1 MRKKLPPG
9 PADLPVLGSVVPWLH
24 DQPRFLLE
32 TYRRYGDVVRF
43 HFLGFR
49 GAILHGAEANRYI
62 LVDAVEN
69 FLVAPVI
76 DRARARWIV
85 GEGVLFIDNP
95 AHRQQRRL
103 IMPSMHRK
111 RIEAYQQVMRE
122 VSTQIL
128 DRWTPGVEI
137 DIASEMD
144 DLALIIEG
152 RTLFSMDFSG
162 AEHELSDSV
171 TVVTQTMNDAFRL
184 ALAQLPF
191 DLPGIGYGGSVRRAI
206 ARVKAIL
213 GEIIAEHEREGTDA
227 GDVVSMLIAA
237 RDEEGERLSPA
248 QILDHLLTLFVAG
261 HETLANALTWACYLL
276 AQHPAVTSK
285 LLSELNQQLGGQ
297 PPTPADLERLPY
309 LEQVVKEVLRLYPP
323 AASLS
328 RIVREPF
335 EWKGYCFAAGNII
348 MYSPYV
354 SHRMPEQFPEPE
366 VFRPER
372 FDPAGGETHA
382 PYAFIPFG
390 AGSRSCIGAPFAM
403 MELKTVLAMLLQRFR
418 LDLVAGQRVEATVRT
433 TLQPKYGLSMRPQV
447 QDGHT
452 ERSPA
457 WVHGTRYQSGEAIL
471 MNMLLKS
478 VSK

>member
-49 GAILHGAEANRYI
+49 GAILHGAGANRYI
-62 LVDAVEN
+62 LADAVEN

-111 RIEAYQQVMRE
+111 RIEVYQQVMRE

-144 DLALIIEG
+144 NLALIIEG

-162 AEHELSDSV
+162 AAHELSDAV

-184 ALAQLPF
+184 AFAQLPF
-191 DLPGIGYGGSVRRAI
+191 DVPGIGYGGRVRRAI
-206 ARVKAIL
+206 VRVKAIL

-237 RDEEGERLSPA
+237 RDEEGERLTPA

-285 LLSELNQQLGGQ
+285 LLSELNQQLRAQ

-335 EWKGYCFAAGNII
+335 EWKGYGFAAGNII

-372 FDPAGGETHA
+372 FDPASGETHA

-390 AGSRSCIGAPFAM
+390 AGPRSCIGAPFAM

-433 TLQPKYGLSMRPQV
+433 TLQPRYGLSMRPQA

-457 WVHGTRYQSGEAIL
+457 RVHGNVIAAIPA
-471 MNMLLKS
+471 
-478 VSK
+478 